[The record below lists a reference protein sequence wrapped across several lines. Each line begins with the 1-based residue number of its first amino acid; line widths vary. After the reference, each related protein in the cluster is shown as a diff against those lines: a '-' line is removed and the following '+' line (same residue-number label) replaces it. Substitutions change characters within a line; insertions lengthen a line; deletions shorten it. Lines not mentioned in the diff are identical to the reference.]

1 MMIALHAWRSRA
13 AIELYR
19 RNFPNGALIVGL
31 SGTDVYDYLTSDP
44 EPTLRSLQLADRLV
58 GLHERIAERL
68 PPEFRDKLTI
78 IRQSAELPPASEPS
92 DKAAS
97 AFEVLVVGHLRAVK
111 DPLRAAEAAR
121 GLPASSKIR
130 IVHLGAAMSPEWDT
144 AAREE
149 MARNPR
155 YVWLGE
161 VDHDDARQRLAR
173 ANAIV
178 LSSVSE
184 GGANVVSEA
193 AVAGVPVLS
202 SRIDA
207 VVALLGED
215 YPGYFEVGD
224 TAALT
229 VLLHRIENDAAL
241 GLELRS
247 RLRSIAAA
255 FAPELERETWRE
267 LIEEVVAERGPA
279 ASSAALQA
287 TKGEAAR

>member
-31 SGTDVYDYLTSDP
+31 SGTDVYEYLASDP

-58 GLHERIAERL
+58 GLHEKIAEHL
-68 PPEFRDKLTI
+68 PLQFRDKLAI
-78 IRQSAELPPASEPS
+78 IRQSAEPPPLWEPS
-92 DKAAS
+92 DKA

-121 GLPASSKIR
+121 ELPASSRIR

-144 AAREE
+144 AARKE

-161 VDHDDARQRLAR
+161 VDHADARRRLAR

-247 RLRSIAAA
+247 RLRSIAPV
-255 FAPELERETWRE
+255 FAPELEREKWRE

-279 ASSAALQA
+279 ASGAALQA
-287 TKGEAAR
+287 TKGEAAG